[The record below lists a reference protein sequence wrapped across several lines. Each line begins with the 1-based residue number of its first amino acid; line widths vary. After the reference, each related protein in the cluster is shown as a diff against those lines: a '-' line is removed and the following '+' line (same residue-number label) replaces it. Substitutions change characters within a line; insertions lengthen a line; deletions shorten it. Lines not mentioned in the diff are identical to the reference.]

1 MSTMHGLDVLV
12 QPYMIRA
19 IAGVIL
25 IAINASIAGSFTVF
39 RNVSF
44 LVAGASHSALAG
56 AALFILLS
64 TYGLPI
70 NPLIGALLF
79 AIAIAIIAGHASKEE
94 TNTAIGISFAMS
106 MSLAILF
113 ISMIREYAAKVWS
126 LLIGD
131 IFLLTNEDLYLMTF
145 VTFLSLMIALL
156 FYRAFLFISF
166 DSEGATAFGLNTK
179 RYNYLLLSLIAISAV
194 MLLKG
199 VGAILV
205 FAMLVAPAAA
215 SNELA
220 SNLKDVFVYA
230 FIIALVSGFVG
241 IAISFYFEVSPGAIA
256 SLLATTVYFF
266 SLLGRRSHRE

>member
-1 MSTMHGLDVLV
+1 MDLSLLS
-12 QPYMIRA
+12 QPYMQRA
-19 IAGVIL
+19 VAGVVI
-25 IAINASIAGSFTVF
+25 IAVNAAIAGSFTVF

-56 AALFILLS
+56 AALFILLGF
-64 TYGLPI
+64 YGFQGFFS
-70 NPLIGALLF
+70 NPLIGAMLF
-79 AIAIAIIAGHASKEE
+79 AIAVAFIAGYAPKEE

-113 ISMIREYAAKVWS
+113 ISMMREYAARVWS

-131 IFLLTNEDLYLMTF
+131 LFLLTSEDLYLMSF
-145 VTFLSLMIALL
+145 VTFLTLILAML

-166 DSEGATAFGLNTK
+166 DWEGATAFGLNAK
-179 RYNYLLLSLIAISAV
+179 NYNYLLLSIIAVSAV

-215 SNELA
+215 ANEVA
-220 SNLKDVFVYA
+220 SNIRDVFIYA
-230 FIIALVSGFVG
+230 FIIALFSGFAG
-241 IAISFYFEVSPGAIA
+241 IVISFPFEVSPGAIA
-256 SLLATTVYFF
+256 SLLATVIYFF
-266 SLLGRRSHRE
+266 SFLGKRLRS

>member
-1 MSTMHGLDVLV
+1 MPDMEVSEILT
-12 QPYMIRA
+12 QPYMLRA
-19 IAGVIL
+19 IAGVVL
-25 IAINASIAGSFTVF
+25 IAINASIAGSFTIF

-56 AALFILLS
+56 AALFILLGV
-64 TYGLPI
+64 YGFPA

-79 AIAIAIIAGHASKEE
+79 AIATAIIAGYAPKEE

-131 IFLLTNEDLYLMTF
+131 LFLLTYEDLYLMTF

-156 FYRAFLFISF
+156 FYKAFLFISF

-179 RYNYLLLSLIAISAV
+179 RYNYLLLSLIAVSAV

-220 SNLKDVFVYA
+220 SNLRDVFVYA

-241 IAISFYFEVSPGAIA
+241 IAISFHFKVSPGAIA

-266 SLLGRRSHRE
+266 SLLARRFRGD

>member
-1 MSTMHGLDVLV
+1 MLVDVLS
-12 QPYMIRA
+12 QPYMQRA
-19 IAGVIL
+19 IAGVVI
-25 IAINASIAGSFTVF
+25 IAINAAVAGSFTVF

-56 AALFILLS
+56 AALFILLGF
-64 TYGLPI
+64 YGFQGFFS
-70 NPLIGALLF
+70 NPLIGAMLF
-79 AIAIAIIAGHASKEE
+79 AIATAIIAGYAPKEE

-113 ISMIREYAAKVWS
+113 ISMIREYAAKVWG
-126 LLIGD
+126 LLVGD
-131 IFLLTNEDLYLMTF
+131 LFLLTYEDLYLMAF
-145 VTFLSLMIALL
+145 VTFLTLILSLL

-179 RYNYLLLSLIAISAV
+179 GYNYLLLSIIAVSAV

-215 SNELA
+215 ANELA
-220 SNLKDVFVYA
+220 SNLRSVFVSA
-230 FIIALVSGFVG
+230 FVIALLSGFVG
-241 IAISFYFEVSPGAIA
+241 IAISFYFEVSPGAVA

-266 SLLGRRSHRE
+266 SLIGKKIKSNS

>member
-1 MSTMHGLDVLV
+1 MSVTSLDVLA

-19 IAGVIL
+19 IAGVII

-56 AALFILLS
+56 AALFILLA
-64 TYGLPI
+64 TYGFPA

-79 AIAIAIIAGHASKEE
+79 AIAIAMIAGHASREE

-113 ISMIREYAAKVWS
+113 ISMIREYAAKVWG
-126 LLIGD
+126 LLVGD
-131 IFLLTNEDLYLMTF
+131 LFLLTNEDLYLMTF
-145 VTFLSLMIALL
+145 VTFLSLMVTLL

-166 DSEGATAFGLNTK
+166 DAEGAMAFGLNTR
-179 RYNYLLLSLIAISAV
+179 RYNYLLLSLISISAV

-215 SNELA
+215 SNEFA
-220 SNLKDVFVYA
+220 SNIRDVFVYA
-230 FIIALVSGFVG
+230 FLIALVSGFVG
-241 IAISFYFEVSPGAIA
+241 IAISFYFEVSPGAVA
-256 SLLATTVYFF
+256 SLLATTIYFF
-266 SLLGRRSHRE
+266 TLIGRRFRD